1 MKRVPNII
9 SALRIGLSLSLLF
22 VKPLDAAFIIIYLV
36 CGLSDALDGFIARK
50 THSTSKLGEKLDSAA
65 DFILFAVLLWVLFP
79 IIHPSLLIITWVVSI
94 AAVRVISIA
103 AVLIRYRTLGL
114 LHTYGN
120 KITGFI
126 LFALPL
132 SLAVFKPDLPVFIIC
147 TAASL
152 SALEELAINLSSK
165 YFSANQK
172 SIFSKGQ
179 SEDTPKAD
187 KSVHGRT

>member
-9 SALRIGLSLSLLF
+9 SAVRILLSLSLLF
-22 VKPLDAAFIIIYLV
+22 LKPLGAAFLVIYIL

-65 DFILFAVLLWVLFP
+65 DLILFAVLLWVLFP
-79 IIHPSLLIITWVVSI
+79 IIHPSLLIITWVASI
-94 AAVRVISIA
+94 AAVRVVSMA
-103 AVLIRYRTLGL
+103 AVFIRYKTLGL

-120 KITGFI
+120 KITGFV

-132 SLAVFKPDLPVFIIC
+132 SLAVFKPDVPVYIIC
-147 TAASL
+147 AVASL

-179 SEDTPKAD
+179 SKDTPK
-187 KSVHGRT
+187 S